1 MRAVRGPLA
10 RSVALLILA
19 GVALGAPACAAKRR
33 EQKASLPPEHVYQMA
48 MAKMEKKR
56 YYTARGLLQ
65 EIVPRIPPE
74 DRDLLPKVQLAIA
87 DSYYRDGGQLNYG
100 EALNGYR
107 NFLTYFPEHPSADRA
122 QFMVGMSLFGQVLA
136 PDRDQALTLKAIEE
150 FRKVETVWPE
160 SPFVQQA
167 RRQVE
172 LCQDRLAEHERLIGW
187 FYQRRKAWP
196 AAIDR
201 YRVILDKYPRYAKT
215 SRVLYDLGRCLLAAG
230 KRAEAEE
237 TLTRLLHDDPQ
248 GPLTP
253 KVKDLLAAYDRE
265 RGKEGRG
272 DQKR

>member
-1 MRAVRGPLA
+1 
-10 RSVALLILA
+10 VALLILA
-19 GVALGAPACAAKRR
+19 GVAVGAPACAAKRR
-33 EQKASLPPEHVYQMA
+33 KEKAALPPEQVYQMA

-65 EIVPRIPPE
+65 EVLPRIPPE
-74 DRDLLPKVQLAIA
+74 DRELLPKVQLAIA

-107 NFLTYFPEHPSADRA
+107 NFLTYFPEHPNADRA
-122 QFMVGMSLFGQVLA
+122 QFMVGMSLYGQVLA

-150 FRKVETVWPE
+150 FRKVETVWPD

-172 LCQDRLAEHERLIGW
+172 LCQDRLAEHERMVGW
-187 FYQRRKAWP
+187 FYQRRKAWL

-201 YRVILDKYPRYAKT
+201 YRLVLDKYPRYART
-215 SRVLYDLGRCLLAAG
+215 SRVLYDLGFCLLAAG

-237 TLTRLLHDDPQ
+237 VITRLQNDDPK

-253 KVKDLLAAYDRE
+253 KAKDLLAAYDRE
-265 RGKEGRG
+265 HEKNDRGNP
-272 DQKR
+272 KR